1 MQRVE
6 FLIIISF
13 VGVLIASGSLALI
26 YAEPHVSEP
35 YVLKTPPPAPDTY
48 LITFTGET
56 RIQSG
61 TNKYQGVATISDKI
75 LHSGKDKIYAYDANN
90 VQRAT
95 KSISEFS
102 TNPWLSISVPVNG
115 NMINITHYTCGDRKK
130 DGIPCEVIWP

>member
-6 FLIIISF
+6 FLTIISF

-61 TNKYQGVATISDKI
+61 TNKYQGVATFPIKFYI
-75 LHSGKDKIYAYDANN
+75 AEK
-90 VQRAT
+90 T
-95 KSISEFS
+95 KSMHMTLTMFS
-102 TNPWLSISVPVNG
+102 VQQNPFQNLAPIHG
-115 NMINITHYTCGDRKK
+115 
-130 DGIPCEVIWP
+130 